1 MDIAFKQCTQAD
13 LFDLRALSRRTF
25 RETFAA
31 DNTPA
36 ALQAHLDRAYALEK
50 LRAELSNPYSQFWF
64 LYEKGSLAGYLK
76 LNEAPAQTE
85 LHDPVSLEIER
96 IYVARAFQGHG
107 LGGMLMARAIE
118 TAQARGKRYIWLGV
132 WEKNKKARSFYQ
144 KHGFRKIGSH
154 PFSVWDEVQT
164 DDIMRKD
171 LQ

>member
-154 PFSVWDEVQT
+154 PFSVGDAVQT

>member
-50 LRAELSNPYSQFWF
+50 LRTELSNPYSQFWF

-154 PFSVWDEVQT
+154 PFSVGDDVQT

>member
-154 PFSVWDEVQT
+154 PFSVGDEVQT
-164 DDIMRKD
+164 DEIMRKD

>member
-107 LGGMLMARAIE
+107 LGCMLMARAIE

-154 PFSVWDEVQT
+154 PFSVGDEVQT

>member
-154 PFSVWDEVQT
+154 PFSVGDEVQT

>member
-144 KHGFRKIGSH
+144 KHGFRKIGFH
-154 PFSVWDEVQT
+154 PFSVGDEVQT

>member
-154 PFSVWDEVQT
+154 PFSVGDKVQT

>member
-118 TAQARGKRYIWLGV
+118 TAQARGKRYIL
-132 WEKNKKARSFYQ
+132 SLI
-144 KHGFRKIGSH
+144 HI
-154 PFSVWDEVQT
+154 
-164 DDIMRKD
+164 
-171 LQ
+171 

>member
-50 LRAELSNPYSQFWF
+50 LRTELSNPYSQFWF

-154 PFSVWDEVQT
+154 PFSVGDEVQT

>member
-76 LNEAPAQTE
+76 LNEDPAQTG

-154 PFSVWDEVQT
+154 PFSVGDEVQT

>member
-1 MDIAFKQCTQAD
+1 LDIAFKQCTQAD

-154 PFSVWDEVQT
+154 PFSVGDEVQT

>member
-107 LGGMLMARAIE
+107 LGGM
-118 TAQARGKRYIWLGV
+118 G
-132 WEKNKKARSFYQ
+132 N
-144 KHGFRKIGSH
+144 
-154 PFSVWDEVQT
+154 
-164 DDIMRKD
+164 
-171 LQ
+171 

>member
-96 IYVARAFQGHG
+96 IYVVRAFQGHG

-154 PFSVWDEVQT
+154 PFSVGDEVQT